1 MKNRLQKIE
10 KAINNMS
17 DDKFNELLNELG
29 IREEQWVPEIY
40 ETYWTVLGSG
50 YVDCTNWL
58 GDDMDNHRLLM
69 KNIFK
74 TEEEAKA
81 QCDFNIEK
89 AKLIKEIK
97 DSSDVIDW
105 ENVNQI
111 KYYLYYDHYGEEI
124 NINSCRQYATQG
136 TTHTTNKVFL
146 ENLIKNEP
154 ERVKK
159 YLFGIGATIE
169 RGKL

>member
-1 MKNRLQKIE
+1 MTNRLQKIE

-29 IREEQWVPEIY
+29 VKVDKQWVPERG
-40 ETYWTVLGSG
+40 ELYWTF
-50 YVDCTNWL
+50 
-58 GDDMDNHRLLM
+58 DNMGVIEHWMWDNDEYDNYRLLM
-69 KNIFK
+69 KNVFK
-74 TEEEAKA
+74 TEEEAGA
-81 QCDFNIEK
+81 QLDFNIEK

-105 ENVNQI
+105 WDDVEQE
-111 KYYLYYDHYGEEI
+111 KYSLYYDHLDKKIFTNIYWGCEI
-124 NINSCRQYATQG
+124 EG
-136 TTHTTNKVFL
+136 TTYTTNKEFL

-159 YLFGIGATIE
+159 YLFGIGE
-169 RGKL
+169 EK